1 MLNTKNECVLM
12 DLVNKFDTILVE
24 DIGYKPDT
32 TRMQQALWVIPMNK
46 NHLKDHSYH
55 DFTSRIV
62 AFAA

>member
-1 MLNTKNECVLM
+1 M